1 MSLLADVC
9 KALQPVNKKV
19 MLKPGSNLTP
29 KDAASRSLFYEYT
42 APPINFNML
51 LNIYTQ
57 NPWVYA
63 AVYLISSTA
72 SSVPFSLYTRKAR
85 HPLDPDHWL
94 WDIVKQANPWM
105 TFTELL
111 EYTFLSLEL
120 IGNAFWEVVRN
131 ENGYVR
137 EIYFLD
143 PAQMRII
150 PDAITYV
157 KGYVYEVGDQKI
169 YFNPDEVIHFKYPN
183 PSNEYW
189 GLGCLQPIWQQL
201 MLDYAANE
209 YNSRFFANDATPGG
223 VIVTP
228 RILTDT
234 VYNRLVSKWENRHKG
249 SSRAFNV
256 AILEDGMDFKPIAV
270 TPQEA
275 SFSEMRKSVRDA
287 LFVGMGV
294 PPVLAGVPDV
304 ANYSTARVAQAI
316 FYDST
321 IAPKLKKVG
330 SVIDQRLIKPSDP
343 TVIGAFDTS
352 TAPINVIKLSANSR
366 IVARLVQ
373 AKLMTLN
380 EARSLLGLPPV
391 VGGDKLPG
399 LDYQLEDVSGVP
411 ASEPS
416 APERPLT
423 PVGVGSGNSE
433 TDPGK
438 PPSDSGRNDGSQ
450 DGEGSKPSP
459 QSAGPGWIPG
469 SAGDSSPQAATGETE
484 DSD

>member
-1 MSLLADVC
+1 MTPSD
-9 KALQPVNKKV
+9 QP
-19 MLKPGSNLTP
+19 
-29 KDAASRSLFYEYT
+29 SRSLYYEYT
-42 APPINFNML
+42 QPPVDFNML

-72 SSVPFSLYTRKAR
+72 ASVPFSLYTRKQR
-85 HPLDPDHWL
+85 HPLDSDHWL

-120 IGNAFWEVVRN
+120 IGNAFWEIVRN
-131 ENGYVR
+131 QNGFIR

-143 PAQMRII
+143 PARMRII
-150 PDAITYV
+150 PDAVHYI
-157 KGYVYEVGDQKI
+157 KGYQYDVGGDQKI
-169 YFNPDEVIHFKYPN
+169 LFESNEIIHFKYPN

-209 YNSRFFANDATPGG
+209 YNARFFANDATPGG
-223 VIVTP
+223 VITTP

-234 VYNRLVSKWENRHKG
+234 VYNRLVGKWEDRHRG
-249 SSRAFNV
+249 SKRAFSV

-275 SFSEMRKSVRDA
+275 SFPEMRKSVRDA

-330 SVIDQRLIKPSDP
+330 NVIDQRLIKPSDP
-343 TVIGAFDTS
+343 TVQGAFDTS

-399 LDYQLEDVSGVP
+399 MDYQLEDVAGVP
-411 ASEPS
+411 DIPS
-416 APERPLT
+416 APTGRT
-423 PVGVGSGNSE
+423 PASSGGGGNDSE
-433 TDPGK
+433 TDGGN
-438 PPSDSGRNDGSQ
+438 PSDYHPAT
-450 DGEGSKPSP
+450 GENIGQPNKPGP
-459 QSAGPGWIPG
+459 QSAGPGWAPG
-469 SAGDSSPQAATGETE
+469 SAGDSGPQAATGEGE
-484 DSD
+484 DTD

>member
-1 MSLLADVC
+1 MSLIVDAC
-9 KALQPVNKKV
+9 KALQPVNKKI
-19 MLKPGSNLTP
+19 MIKPGTSITP
-29 KDAASRSLFYEYT
+29 GDASSRSLFYEYT
-42 APPINFNML
+42 APPVDFNMM
-51 LNIYTQ
+51 LNIYAQ

-72 SSVPFSLYTRKAR
+72 ASVPFSLYTRKTR
-85 HPLDPDHWL
+85 HPLDQDHWL
-94 WDIVKQANPWM
+94 WDIIRQANPWM
-105 TFTELL
+105 TFTDLL

-120 IGNAFWEVVRN
+120 IGNAFWEVVTN
-131 ENGYVR
+131 NHGFVK

-143 PAQMRII
+143 PARVKII
-150 PDAITYV
+150 PDAERYI
-157 KGYVYEVGDQKI
+157 KGYIYEIGREQKI
-169 YFNPDEVIHFKYPN
+169 FFNPDEVIHFKYPN
-183 PSNEYW
+183 PANEYW

-228 RILTDT
+228 RILTDQ
-234 VYNRLVSKWENRHKG
+234 VYNRLISKWEQRHRG

-270 TPQEA
+270 TPTEA
-275 SFSEMRKSVRDA
+275 SFPEMRKSVRDA

-321 IAPKLKKVG
+321 IAPKLKRVG
-330 SVIDQRLIKPSDP
+330 TVIDQKLIRPSDP
-343 TVIGAFDTS
+343 SVLGAFDTS
-352 TAPINVIKLSANSR
+352 TAPINVIKLSSNSR
-366 IVARLVQ
+366 IVSRLVQ

-399 LDYQLEDVSGVP
+399 LEYELQDVTGVP
-411 ASEPS
+411 EAPKTPSSSPPPGGGGDNENAPS
-416 APERPLT
+416 ADGAPNKKPDQGWKPGHADGT
-423 PVGVGSGNSE
+423 SPSASSGE
-433 TDPGK
+433 
-438 PPSDSGRNDGSQ
+438 
-450 DGEGSKPSP
+450 
-459 QSAGPGWIPG
+459 A
-469 SAGDSSPQAATGETE
+469 E

>member
-1 MSLLADVC
+1 MPLLVDVC

-19 MLKPGSNLTP
+19 VLQPGAALTP
-29 KDAASRSLFYEYT
+29 GDTSSRSLYYEFA
-42 APPINFNML
+42 APPVDFNML

-72 SSVPFSLYTRKAR
+72 SSVPFSLYTRRSR

-105 TFTELL
+105 TFTDLL

-131 ENGYVR
+131 QNGYVR

-143 PAQMRII
+143 PARMRII
-150 PDAITYV
+150 PDAERYI
-157 KGYVYEVGDQKI
+157 KGYVYDVGAEQKI
-169 YFNPDEVIHFKYPN
+169 LFAPDEVIHFRYPN

-228 RILTDT
+228 RILTDQ
-234 VYNRLVSKWENRHKG
+234 VYNRLVSKWEQRHRG
-249 SSRAFNV
+249 SKRAFNV
-256 AILEDGMDFKPIAV
+256 AILEDGMDFKPIAI

-330 SVIDQRLIKPSDP
+330 TVIDQRLIRPSDP
-343 TVIGAFDTS
+343 LVHGAFDTS

-399 LDYQLEDVSGVP
+399 MDYELEDVTGVP
-411 ASEPS
+411 AALPKVPS
-416 APERPLT
+416 RPPT
-423 PVGVGSGNSE
+423 PAGVGESGGDGESPPGNSSP
-433 TDPGK
+433 PG
-438 PPSDSGRNDGSQ
+438 SDSN
-450 DGEGSKPSP
+450 KPGP
-459 QSAGPGWIPG
+459 QSAGPGWAPG
-469 SAGDSSPQAATGETE
+469 SAESSSPQAATGESE

>member
-1 MSLLADVC
+1 M
-9 KALQPVNKKV
+9 
-19 MLKPGSNLTP
+19 TP
-29 KDAASRSLFYEYT
+29 HDGPSRALFYEYN
-42 APPINFNML
+42 APPVDFEAL
-51 LNIYTQ
+51 LSIYTQ

-72 SSVPFSLYTRKAR
+72 SSVPFCLYTRKSR
-85 HPLDPDHWL
+85 HPLDPEHYL
-94 WDIVKQANPWM
+94 WDIVRQANPWM

-120 IGNAFWEVVRN
+120 IGNAFWEIVRN
-131 ENGYVR
+131 QNGYIR

-143 PAQMRII
+143 PARMKII
-150 PDAITYV
+150 PDSVRYI
-157 KGYVYEVGDQKI
+157 KGYQYDVGGDQKI
-169 YFNPDEVIHFKYPN
+169 LFEPDEIIHFKYPN

-201 MLDYAANE
+201 MLDYQANE
-209 YNSRFFANDATPGG
+209 YNSRFFQNDATPGG
-223 VIVTP
+223 VITTP

-234 VYNRLVSKWENRHKG
+234 VYNRLVGKWEDRHRG
-249 SSRAFNV
+249 SKKAFSV
-256 AILEDGMDFKPIAV
+256 AILEDGMDFKPIAI

-330 SVIDQRLIKPSDP
+330 TVIDQRLIKPSDP
-343 TVIGAFDTS
+343 TVQGMFDTS

-399 LDYQLEDVSGVP
+399 MDYQLEDVTGVP
-411 ASEPS
+411 GGIPQPSSTRTPASTGGGGGNDSEP
-416 APERPLT
+416 
-423 PVGVGSGNSE
+423 
-433 TDPGK
+433 
-438 PPSDSGRNDGSQ
+438 
-450 DGEGSKPSP
+450 EGSKPSDNQP
-459 QSAGPGWIPG
+459 SSESTKPAPKPASPGWIAGG
-469 SAGDSSPQAATGETE
+469 SPDGLAPSAASGEAE

>member
-9 KALQPVNKKV
+9 KALQPVNKKII
-19 MLKPGSNLTP
+19 LSPGTSMTP
-29 KDAASRSLFYEYT
+29 GDQASRSLYYEYT
-42 APPINFNML
+42 EPPVDFNAL

-72 SSVPFSLYTRKAR
+72 ASVPFSLYTRKAR
-85 HPLDPDHWL
+85 HPLDEGHWL

-105 TFTELL
+105 TFTDLL

-131 ENGYVR
+131 ENGYIR

-143 PAQMRII
+143 PARMRII
-150 PDAITYV
+150 PDAVRYI
-157 KGYVYEVGDQKI
+157 KGYQYDIGGEQKI
-169 YFNPDEVIHFKYPN
+169 LFNSDEIIHFKYAN
-183 PSNEYW
+183 PANEYW

-201 MLDYAANE
+201 MLDCQANE
-209 YNSRFFANDATPGG
+209 YNARFFANDATPGG
-223 VIVTP
+223 VITTP

-234 VYNRLVSKWENRHKG
+234 VYNRLVGKWEDRHRGAK
-249 SSRAFNV
+249 RAFSV

-275 SFSEMRKSVRDA
+275 SFPEMRKSVRDA

-330 SVIDQRLIKPSDP
+330 TVIDQRLIRPSDP
-343 TVIGAFDTS
+343 TVLGAFDTS

-399 LDYQLEDVSGVP
+399 MEYELEDVTGVP
-411 ASEPS
+411 AGRPGPS
-416 APERPLT
+416 SNPT
-423 PVGVGSGNSE
+423 PAGTGGGNDSE
-433 TDPGK
+433 TDGGRPEDYK
-438 PPSDSGRNDGSQ
+438 PSDTK
-450 DGEGSKPSP
+450 KPEAPASTKP
-459 QSAGPGWIPG
+459 GPSWTPG
-469 SAGDSSPQAATGETE
+469 SAGDVGPGAATGESE

>member
-19 MLKPGSNLTP
+19 LIGPGTSLTP
-29 KDAASRSLFYEYT
+29 QDGPARSLFYEYNT
-42 APPINFNML
+42 PPVDFNAL

-72 SSVPFSLYTRKAR
+72 ASVPFCLYTRKAR
-85 HPLDPDHWL
+85 HPLNEDHWL
-94 WDIVKQANPWM
+94 WDIVRQANPWM

-120 IGNAFWEVVRN
+120 IGNAFWEIVRN
-131 ENGYVR
+131 QNGYIR

-143 PAQMRII
+143 PARMRII
-150 PDAITYV
+150 PDDVRYV
-157 KGYVYEVGDQKI
+157 RGYQYDIGGEHKI
-169 YFNPDEVIHFKYPN
+169 LFEPNEIIHFKYPN

-209 YNSRFFANDATPGG
+209 YNARFFANDATPGG
-223 VIVTP
+223 VITTP

-234 VYNRLVSKWENRHKG
+234 VYNRLVGKWEDRHRG
-249 SSRAFNV
+249 SKRAFSV

-275 SFSEMRKSVRDA
+275 SFPEMRKSVRDA

-330 SVIDQRLIKPSDP
+330 NVIDQRLIRVSDP
-343 TVIGAFDTS
+343 TVQGAFDTS

-399 LDYQLEDVSGVP
+399 MEYELQDVGGVP
-411 ASEPS
+411 AVPANPTRSPAGTGAS
-416 APERPLT
+416 D
-423 PVGVGSGNSE
+423 GGSE
-433 TDPGK
+433 TDGGK
-438 PPSDSGRNDGSQ
+438 PEDYKPSGGST
-450 DGEGSKPSP
+450 DNSKP
-459 QSAGPGWIPG
+459 GPGWSPG
-469 SAGDSSPQAATGETE
+469 NASGTDPSAASGESE

>member
-1 MSLLADVC
+1 VSLLADVC
-9 KALQPVNKKV
+9 KALQPVIKKIV
-19 MLKPGSNLTP
+19 LAPGTSLTP
-29 KDAASRSLFYEYT
+29 SDVTSRSLYYEYAT
-42 APPINFNML
+42 PPIDFNML
-51 LNIYTQ
+51 LNVYTQ

-72 SSVPFSLYTRKAR
+72 ASVPFSLYTRKAR
-85 HPLDPDHWL
+85 HPLHDDHWL
-94 WDIVKQANPWM
+94 WDVIKQANPWM
-105 TFTELL
+105 TFTDLL

-120 IGNAFWEVVRN
+120 IGNAFWEIVRN
-131 ENGYVR
+131 PNGYIR

-143 PAQMRII
+143 PAKMKII
-150 PDAITYV
+150 PDAERYI
-157 KGYVYEVGDQKI
+157 KGYQYDLGGEHKI
-169 YFNPDEVIHFKYPN
+169 LFNSDEIIHFKYAN

-209 YNSRFFANDATPGG
+209 YNARFFANDATPGG
-223 VIVTP
+223 VITTP

-234 VYNRLVSKWENRHKG
+234 VYNRLVGKWEDRHRG
-249 SSRAFNV
+249 SKRAFSV
-256 AILEDGMDFKPIAV
+256 AILEDGMEFKPIAV

-275 SFSEMRKSVRDA
+275 SFPEMRKSVRDA

-330 SVIDQRLIKPSDP
+330 TVIDQRLIRPSDP
-343 TVIGAFDTS
+343 TVLGAFDTS

-391 VGGDKLPG
+391 VGGDVLPG
-399 LDYQLEDVSGVP
+399 MKFELEDVTGVP
-411 ASEPS
+411 E
-416 APERPLT
+416 APANTPART
-423 PVGVGSGNSE
+423 PVGSATGGGNESD
-433 TDPGK
+433 TDG
-438 PPSDSGRNDGSQ
+438 GRPEDY
-450 DGEGSKPSP
+450 SKPSP
-459 QSAGPGWIPG
+459 NTGGDWKPGNAGDVGPG
-469 SAGDSSPQAATGETE
+469 AATGESE